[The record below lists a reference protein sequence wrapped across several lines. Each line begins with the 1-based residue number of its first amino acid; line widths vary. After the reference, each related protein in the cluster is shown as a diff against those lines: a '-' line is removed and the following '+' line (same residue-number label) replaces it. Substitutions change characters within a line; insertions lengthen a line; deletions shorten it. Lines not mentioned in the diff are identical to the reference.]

1 MKRMLCALLSVFLL
15 LALCS
20 CGKKQAD
27 DQEEE
32 TVTVQENLPFEVKMD
47 LGNLY
52 TYFEYTE
59 IPTFLT
65 DEDGDFTSIQI
76 AYGLKLRDGYTA
88 ADLPD
93 HKDTMKVTFK
103 ADGVLRSGSY
113 TVDFK
118 NMQYTGT
125 TVSESVNPVTA
136 TLDFWPQGD
145 RTIVYTF
152 GNISTS
158 YIMFLQNFTITQVT
172 GSVYL
177 KLK

>member
-1 MKRMLCALLSVFLL
+1 MNRMLCVLLSVFLL
-15 LALCS
+15 LALTG
-20 CGKKQAD
+20 CGKKQAEEK
-27 DQEEE
+27 EEE

-65 DEDGDFTSIQI
+65 DENGDFTSIQI

-88 ADLPD
+88 ALLPD
-93 HKDTMKVTFK
+93 HKDTMKVTFQ
-103 ADGVLRSGSY
+103 ADGVLRTGSY

-118 NMQYTGT
+118 NMQYSGT
-125 TVSESVNPVTA
+125 TASETVNPITA

-158 YIMFLQNFTITQVT
+158 YIMFLQNFTITNVT